1 MAEILR
7 PKIRARFDSLVAR
20 QRELEAKASEPATL
34 QRPDLIASV
43 NRELGSLRRTVARY
57 EEFRALEAQI
67 ADHRS
72 LLAPGGDRELAAL
85 ASEELPGL
93 ERSAVAL
100 GEELIDRMLTESG
113 DGGRDAIVEIRAGT
127 GGEEAAL
134 FARDLFQI
142 YCRYCVRMGF
152 TVEVLSE
159 SFAEA
164 GGYKEVVF
172 SVEGQGVFA
181 HLDFESGGHRVQRVP
196 TTETQGRI
204 HTSAATVA
212 VLAKAEEIDIEIKDS
227 DLEFQATRAG
237 GPGGQNVNKVSSAV
251 RLTHKPSGMVVFCR
265 EERSQIRNRER
276 AMKLLRS
283 RLLDQKRTAADS
295 ARAATRAAQIGS
307 GDRSERIRTYNFPQ
321 NRVTDHRIHQNFSL
335 DQILDGKLES
345 LVNALR
351 TADRER
357 RLEEL

>member
-1 MAEILR
+1 MAEFLR
-7 PKIRARFDSLVAR
+7 PKIRARFDALVAR
-20 QRELEAKASEPATL
+20 QRELEHKASDPATL

-43 NRELGSLRRTVARY
+43 NKELGSLRRTVARY
-57 EEFRALEAQI
+57 EEFRALEQQI
-67 ADHRS
+67 EDNRS
-72 LLAPGGDRELAAL
+72 LLGPGGDKELAAL
-85 ASEELPGL
+85 ASEEIPGL
-93 ERSAVAL
+93 EKSAASAAD
-100 GEELIDRMLTESG
+100 ELIDLMLAESG
-113 DGGRDAIVEIRAGT
+113 DGGRNAILEIRAGT

-134 FARDLFQI
+134 FARDLFQV
-142 YCRYCVRMGF
+142 YGRYCARMGY
-152 TVEVLSE
+152 TIEVLSE
-159 SFAEA
+159 SFADL

-172 SVEGQGVFA
+172 SVSGQGVFA
-181 HLDFESGGHRVQRVP
+181 NLGFESGGHRVQRVP
-196 TTETQGRI
+196 DTETQGRI

-212 VLAKAEEIDIEIKDS
+212 VLPEAEDVDIEIKES

-265 EERSQIRNRER
+265 EDRSQLRNRER
-276 AMKLLRS
+276 ALKLLRA

-335 DQILDGKLES
+335 DQILDGKLEH
-345 LVNALR
+345 LVSALR
-351 TADRER
+351 AADRER